1 MKDKKYCKV
10 KDHFHYTGEYR
21 GAVHSIF
28 NLKYGVHKRI
38 PIVFR
43 NRSNYNY
50 YFIIKELEAK
60 FKKQFTCLW
69 EHTKKYI
76 TFSVLVEKEVMRI
89 NKNGEETPKIYLT
102 CCNLLIAQGLW
113 QAYFQIFSII
123 LLKEFIELNKN
134 LNMMIKNVK

>member
-60 FKKQFTCLW
+60 FKKQFTCL
-69 EHTKKYI
+69 
-76 TFSVLVEKEVMRI
+76 
-89 NKNGEETPKIYLT
+89 
-102 CCNLLIAQGLW
+102 
-113 QAYFQIFSII
+113 
-123 LLKEFIELNKN
+123 
-134 LNMMIKNVK
+134 